1 MRQAMKRLWVGFAP
15 SLVMI
20 ILFLAT
26 PTVTHAAGHV
36 AVGAAGPIASSGQCM
51 VAATPVAFGM
61 YDPLLHQDGV
71 TVGMLHYRCSGTP
84 KRLTIGLT
92 TGDSSS
98 FRARRLGRGSN
109 AIKYN
114 LYLDA
119 ACTQIWGDGT
129 GGSQTYIVNSP
140 SSGSEVSI
148 PVYGRL
154 FGDRN
159 ASAGNY
165 HDNVSVVVTY

>member
-1 MRQAMKRLWVGFAP
+1 MVLALAIP
-15 SLVMI
+15 SL
-20 ILFLAT
+20 
-26 PTVTHAAGHV
+26 THAAGHV
-36 AVGAAGPIASSGQCM
+36 AVGAAGPVASSGMCE

-71 TVGMLHYRCSGTP
+71 TVGMLHYRCIGTP

-92 TGDSSS
+92 AGESAS
-98 FRARRLGRGSN
+98 FRARKLGHGRN
-109 AIKYN
+109 AIEYN

-140 SSGSEVSI
+140 PSGNEVSI

-165 HDNVSVVVTY
+165 HDNVSVVVAY